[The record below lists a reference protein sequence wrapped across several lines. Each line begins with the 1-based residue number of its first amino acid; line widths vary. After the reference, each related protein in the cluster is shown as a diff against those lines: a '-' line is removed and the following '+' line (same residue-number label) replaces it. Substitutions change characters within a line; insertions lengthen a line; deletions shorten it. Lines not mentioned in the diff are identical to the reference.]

1 MEARH
6 GFSLTLSCFA
16 VGVSLVWW
24 VWASEFIVVEL
35 FTDIRILL
43 LLVVLDM
50 FFRSIQISF
59 TCYWVCVLHVLQSFI
74 VFVFLISEIILW
86 IF

>member
-1 MEARH
+1 
-6 GFSLTLSCFA
+6 
-16 VGVSLVWW
+16 VSLVWW
-24 VWASEFIVVEL
+24 VSASEFIVVEL

-59 TCYWVCVLHVLQSFI
+59 TFSWVCVLHVLQSFI
-74 VFVFLISEIILW
+74 VFVFLIS
-86 IF
+86 